1 MNRTRAGHR
10 QAMPWVLWVLA
21 GAVALRGAGW
31 LLLAWDRRQL
41 RRGAGVRT
49 VAARVASGSASVRR

>member
-1 MNRTRAGHR
+1 
-10 QAMPWVLWVLA
+10 MPWVLWVLA

-49 VAARVASGSASVRR
+49 VAARVASGSATVRR